1 MAVRPSPGMQ
11 FTLLGETWE
20 ILNNV
25 NSSDGQA
32 FLENRGHDDWVARN
46 RDTRGQRVF
55 TGEFLTGSPCV
66 TALPG

>member
-1 MAVRPSPGMQ
+1 MPGTR

-20 ILNNV
+20 ILDNV
-25 NSSDGQA
+25 NLGDSQA
-32 FLENRGHDDWVARN
+32 FLEDRGHNDWVARSYG
-46 RDTRGQRVF
+46 TRERRVF